1 VTIADAAESGAGELP
16 PPSAVGESGEAG
28 DLVKVRIQNDSPNSM
43 SIVFKGP
50 DTRVERLEPCAE
62 CTDYKFVG
70 PLSCPEKGPIGE
82 YVMQPGTYDVVVKAA
97 DSASVTP
104 FRGTWELGPGDEYYS
119 CFYLVTR

>member
-1 VTIADAAESGAGELP
+1 MLGTILGTA
-16 PPSAVGESGEAG
+16 
-28 DLVKVRIQNDSPNSM
+28 SPEIS
-43 SIVFKGP
+43 FLLG
-50 DTRVERLEPCAE
+50 
-62 CTDYKFVG
+62 G